1 VDQLRRGDRFPD
13 LTLDSLDGPVR
24 LSERWTEQPLVVAF
38 MRHFGCPFCREHLI
52 QLGHHHEEI
61 RDAGGDVIAIFQ
73 YRAEPTASFCRA
85 RGVPFECL
93 GDPTRAGYAA
103 VGLDRGER
111 REYLSLPL
119 FGPLL
124 RAARVGAFPGKPEGD
139 VAQRPGTFVLDRDGT
154 VVLAHYNVMSP
165 DNPPMSALL
174 DAVSGLAAQAA

>member
-13 LTLDSLDGPVR
+13 LALESLDGPVR

-52 QLGHHHEEI
+52 QLGRRYEEV
-61 RDAGGDVIAIFQ
+61 RAAGGEVIAIFQ
-73 YRAEPTASFCRA
+73 YRAEPTTSFCRA

-93 GDPTRAGYAA
+93 GDPKRAAYAA
-103 VGLDRGER
+103 VGLDQGAR

-119 FGPLL
+119 LGPLL
-124 RAARVGAFPGKPEGD
+124 KAARAGAFPGKPSGE
-139 VAQRPGTFVLDRDGT
+139 VSQRPGTFVVDRSGS

-165 DNPPMSALL
+165 DNPPMSAILE
-174 DAVSGLAAQAA
+174 AVSGLAQAA